1 MSPKSRGG
9 CNMEVDQSAKPADSS
24 VLAPLCFNYKTVV
37 LPLTSTIAVWSFV
50 SKLLV
55 PFVHSF

>member
-1 MSPKSRGG
+1 
-9 CNMEVDQSAKPADSS
+9 MEVDQSAKPADSS

-50 SKLLV
+50 STLLV
-55 PFVHSF
+55 GFCAFVLGSVY